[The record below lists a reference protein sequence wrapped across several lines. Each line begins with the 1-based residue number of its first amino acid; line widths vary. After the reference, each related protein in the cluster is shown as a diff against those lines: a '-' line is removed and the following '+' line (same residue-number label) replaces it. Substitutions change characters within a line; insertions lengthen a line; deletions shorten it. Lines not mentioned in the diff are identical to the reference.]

1 VGDATGERLGAAVR
15 GGPERLIS
23 IALDET
29 WKRSMILVAMDT
41 ASGFVLAEV
50 HAAARDAATW
60 TATMTEAVGALP
72 RLRAGARHRGVPS
85 S

>member
-1 VGDATGERLGAAVR
+1 MGNAVR

-60 TATMTEAVGALP
+60 TATMAKVL
-72 RLRAGARHRGVPS
+72 ARCQ
-85 S
+85 